1 MRAGACM
8 SLDDREAIVATV
20 EETYALMGRALS
32 TDIPSDVMRAAVR
45 PEVMQQIST
54 ARVDPYVTDEE
65 MLRLLRTAYFDLVEI
80 VLRLHEELLR
90 EDSERYDADLENVAL
105 TGNGLAVKVA
115 GFRRALGNVVSNV
128 PGLRWVTKAFEWG
141 NIIVGSLGGV
151 PVVGVIADPI
161 RELKESIEAQG
172 EDDQTT

>member
-1 MRAGACM
+1 M

-32 TDIPSDVMRAAVR
+32 TDIPGDVTATAVR

-65 MLRLLRTAYFDLVEI
+65 MLQLLRTAYFELVTTVFRI
-80 VLRLHEELLR
+80 HDELLG
-90 EDSERYDADLENVAL
+90 EEGARYDADLESVAL
-105 TGNGLAVKVA
+105 AGSGRAVKVQ
-115 GFRRALGNVVSNV
+115 GFRRALGQVLRSV
-128 PGLRWVTKAFEWG
+128 PGLRWVKKAFEWG
-141 NIIVGSLGGV
+141 NIILGSLGGV
-151 PVVGVIADPI
+151 PVVGVMADPV

-172 EDDQTT
+172 DDDQTG